1 MRPFR
6 PDASS
11 RRRLRAMA
19 AAGAALIALAAGG
32 WITSASQGAPQSG
45 SAAGGVGSLS
55 PSTTTQ
61 STLTGLPGVEG
72 FAPFQEASQL
82 LGSVGLFGASVAVSA
97 DGRTAIVGAPREGG
111 GAGSARVFVLT
122 PSGWQEQAQLGPS
135 EGGEGAA
142 VPCTEGEECRLGV
155 SVAIS
160 ADGNTVIAGS
170 PREEDLKGAVRA
182 FVRTGTTWSQLGP
195 ELTGESSRGRAL
207 FGRSVAISA
216 DGQTALIGAPG
227 SATAT
232 ILHRSGSGWTQEG
245 ATIASPDKPH
255 AGGFGSTVAL
265 SGDGS
270 VAFIG
275 APGVESRSGAVWAF
289 VREGNDWRQQGEA
302 LTGGSEATAGA
313 HFGSGLALSFDG
325 STALVGA
332 DGDSEGAGAAWAL
345 VRSGAT
351 WIHQGPKLTAS
362 GELGAAHF
370 GQSVALS
377 ASGDSALAGGP
388 ADNDRRGAA
397 WTLTRADS
405 KWSQQAKIPT
415 PDLSGAS
422 RFGTSV
428 SLSADGLTAL
438 IGAPYEHK
446 LSGSAWALWTPA
458 SPTVQTVEPS
468 EGPSSGGT
476 DVTITGSGFLPGASV
491 RIGTAAA
498 SVEVTSE
505 TTITAVTAKT
515 TPGSYEVQVSDA
527 DGTST
532 GGPSFTYSAPAPEK
546 LSETTDSG
554 APVPKVGLLAE
565 HASAPPAPVLA
576 ARGNLDP
583 VSGQVRLRLPGSHQF
598 VDLTGLTQIPFGTVV
613 DATNGTVSVTT
624 ADGAGGTQTM
634 TFSLGEFLLTQS
646 DSGRAVATLEGGNE
660 SVCRVTPGDRRRA
673 ETSTAKKHVVRKLW
687 ADGHGNFSTQGHYA
701 SGAVL
706 GTRWLT
712 EDLCGATL
720 IRVFTDEVAVTDF
733 VKHRRVIVKAGHSYL
748 ARAR

>member
-1 MRPFR
+1 
-6 PDASS
+6 
-11 RRRLRAMA
+11 MA

>member
-1 MRPFR
+1 
-6 PDASS
+6 
-11 RRRLRAMA
+11 MA

-377 ASGDSALAGGP
+377 ASGDSALVGGP

-446 LSGSAWALWTPA
+446 LPGSAWALWTPA

-498 SVEVTSE
+498 SV
-505 TTITAVTAKT
+505 
-515 TPGSYEVQVSDA
+515 
-527 DGTST
+527 
-532 GGPSFTYSAPAPEK
+532 
-546 LSETTDSG
+546 
-554 APVPKVGLLAE
+554 
-565 HASAPPAPVLA
+565 
-576 ARGNLDP
+576 
-583 VSGQVRLRLPGSHQF
+583 
-598 VDLTGLTQIPFGTVV
+598 
-613 DATNGTVSVTT
+613 
-624 ADGAGGTQTM
+624 
-634 TFSLGEFLLTQS
+634 
-646 DSGRAVATLEGGNE
+646 
-660 SVCRVTPGDRRRA
+660 
-673 ETSTAKKHVVRKLW
+673 
-687 ADGHGNFSTQGHYA
+687 
-701 SGAVL
+701 
-706 GTRWLT
+706 
-712 EDLCGATL
+712 
-720 IRVFTDEVAVTDF
+720 
-733 VKHRRVIVKAGHSYL
+733 
-748 ARAR
+748 

>member
-1 MRPFR
+1 
-6 PDASS
+6 
-11 RRRLRAMA
+11 MA

-377 ASGDSALAGGP
+377 ASGDSALVGGP

-446 LSGSAWALWTPA
+446 LPGSAWALWTPA

-498 SVEVTSE
+498 SVDVTSE

-532 GGPSFTYSAPAPEK
+532 GGPSFTYSPPVPEK

-634 TFSLGEFLLTQS
+634 TFYLGEFLLTQS
-646 DSGRAVATLEGGNE
+646 HSGRAVATLEGGNE

>member
-1 MRPFR
+1 MP
-6 PDASS
+6 
-11 RRRLRAMA
+11 
-19 AAGAALIALAAGG
+19 AAGAALIALAATG
-32 WITSASQGAPQSG
+32 WITAASQGAPQSG
-45 SAAGGVGSLS
+45 SAVGGVGDLSLR
-55 PSTTTQ
+55 TTIR
-61 STLTGLPGVEG
+61 STLAGLPSVEG
-72 FAPFQEASQL
+72 FAPFEEASQL
-82 LGSVGLFGASVAVSA
+82 PGSVGLFGESVAVSA

-111 GAGSARVFVLT
+111 GAGSARVFALT
-122 PSGWQEQAQLGPS
+122 PSGWQEQAELAPA
-135 EGGEGAA
+135 EGGEEAA
-142 VPCTEGEECRLGV
+142 VPCTEGEECRLGA

-160 ADGNTVIAGS
+160 ADGNTAIVGS

-195 ELTGESSRGRAL
+195 KLTDESSLGEAR

-232 ILHRSGSGWTQEG
+232 VLHRSGSGWTQEG
-245 ATIASPDKPH
+245 ATISPPDKAH
-255 AGGFGSTVAL
+255 VTTFGSTVAL

-275 APGVESRSGAVWAF
+275 APGFKSGSGAVWAF
-289 VREGNDWRQQGEA
+289 AREGSDWQQQGEA
-302 LTGGSEATAGA
+302 LTDGSEATAGA

-351 WIHQGPKLTAS
+351 WIQQGPKLTAS
-362 GELGAAHF
+362 GEPGAAHF

-377 ASGDSALAGGP
+377 ESGNSALVGGP
-388 ADNDRRGAA
+388 ADNDRAGAA

-405 KWSQQAKIPT
+405 TWSQQAKIAAPE
-415 PDLSGAS
+415 LSGAS
-422 RFGTSV
+422 RFGMSV

-438 IGAPYEHK
+438 IGAPY
-446 LSGSAWALWTPA
+446 LSARPGSAWALWTPA

-468 EGPSSGGT
+468 EGPNSGGT
-476 DVTITGSGFLPGASV
+476 AVTITGKG
-491 RIGTAAA
+491 
-498 SVEVTSE
+498 
-505 TTITAVTAKT
+505 
-515 TPGSYEVQVSDA
+515 
-527 DGTST
+527 
-532 GGPSFTYSAPAPEK
+532 
-546 LSETTDSG
+546 
-554 APVPKVGLLAE
+554 GLLAE
-565 HASAPPAPVLA
+565 RASAPPAPVLA
-576 ARGNLDP
+576 VRGNLDP
-583 VSGQVRLRLPGSHQF
+583 VSGQVRLRLPRSHQF
-598 VDLTGLTQIPFGTVV
+598 VDLTGLTQVPFGTVV

-624 ADGAGGTQTM
+624 ADAAGGTQTM
-634 TFSLGEFLLTQS
+634 AFYLGEFLLTQS
-646 DSGRAVATLEGGNE
+646 RSGRVVATLEGGNE
-660 SVCRVTPGDRRRA
+660 SVCKVTPGHLRRA

-687 ADGHGNFSTQGHYA
+687 ANGHGSFSTQGHYA

-733 VKHRRVIVKAGHSYL
+733 VKHRRVIVTAGHSYL